1 MSEAVKSIIDK
12 ISSYNLFNNLYPG
25 VIFCCI
31 LKYLLNVD
39 ILLDKWYENIILFY
53 FCGSA
58 ISRFGSLV
66 IETILN
72 KKIKCKKKN
81 TVWSF
86 LDRAEYADYVYASAE
101 DKFITTLSETNNT
114 YRTLLSVFA
123 CSLIIKVTLEVNSLL
138 VSHNILFFQDN
149 IDWIILLGLSLL
161 YLFSYKKQT
170 KYIKKRIDAYKNK
183 IKNFVKY

>member
-1 MSEAVKSIIDK
+1 M
-12 ISSYNLFNNLYPG
+12 
-25 VIFCCI
+25 
-31 LKYLLNVD
+31 
-39 ILLDKWYENIILFY
+39 LDKWYENIILFY

-81 TVWSF
+81 IVWTF
-86 LDRAEYADYVYASAE
+86 LDRADYADYVYTSAE
-101 DKFITTLSETNNT
+101 DKFIITLSETNNT
-114 YRTLLSVFA
+114 YRTLLSVFV
-123 CSLIIKVTLEVNSLL
+123 CSLITKVILETNNWL
-138 VSHNILFFQDN
+138 VSHDVLFFQDN
-149 IDWIILLGLSLL
+149 IDWSILSGLTLL

-183 IKNFVKY
+183 IKNLVKY